1 MVVTIHLVEVDGQFF
16 EVLCANSCVFVL
28 KSSINNSLAELALRI
43 DVSDLRSEGT
53 QKQKKQPEIK
63 LTILSSDVS
72 ANKKLLA
79 LATTAK
85 RLALFDLPSLLKS
98 GNGIVSYD
106 EAKWQ
111 TIQKTPTAIHFSAS
125 GEALLVS
132 TRSGSVMEYRIT
144 DSDFSSGGIELVSH
158 FSMVLDHCL
167 SPGKPKFLL
176 SADRDEKVRVSHYPN
191 TQIIECFCLGHSSFV
206 NSVCCLDDQIAISG
220 GGDGILRVWKFKIGK
235 CLCESS
241 KLGDSPIRKVRA
253 LHENG
258 IVALSEGALEIFHFV
273 FNPQGPSVELSR
285 TFFADDQLF
294 DFAVDE
300 QCQRIFAV
308 GRKGLFHCA
317 FGVEA
322 AVVRVRMESMPLGG
336 DALLLLT
343 ELADRT
349 DLFPLGELF
358 KTVGFG
364 NLEMYQRRKE
374 GREEERKKRRKTGTN
389 ALSDS
394 HCS

>member
-1 MVVTIHLVEVDGQFF
+1 MVVTIHLVEVD
-16 EVLCANSCVFVL
+16 
-28 KSSINNSLAELALRI
+28 ALRI

-63 LTILSSDVS
+63 LTIFRQIKNCSRWQQPQNAWLS
-72 ANKKLLA
+72 
-79 LATTAK
+79 
-85 RLALFDLPSLLKS
+85 
-98 GNGIVSYD
+98 
-106 EAKWQ
+106 KWQ

-308 GRKGLFHCA
+308 GR
-317 FGVEA
+317 VYST
-322 AVVRVRMESMPLGG
+322 VPL
-336 DALLLLT
+336 ALKLLLFF
-343 ELADRT
+343 ELKILILID
-349 DLFPLGELF
+349 
-358 KTVGFG
+358 
-364 NLEMYQRRKE
+364 N
-374 GREEERKKRRKTGTN
+374 
-389 ALSDS
+389 
-394 HCS
+394 